1 MPRKL
6 FFAILVVFSLFP
18 SVSCWSSSCGYQ
30 TRACVFSPDRQKILI
45 FSTWDCG
52 ATTGFTGIIHL
63 KESKDISP
71 HEPADEKQVIA
82 FFKGYPDPEMR
93 WMEDGSIDIQCRDCL
108 VSGEVRKEV
117 DGIRIVYRNP
127 EAKEPAPAFGSTP
140 QPK

>member
-6 FFAILVVFSLFP
+6 FFAILVVFSGLL
-18 SVSCWSSSCGYQ
+18 SGSCWSSSCGYE
-30 TRACVFSPDRQKILI
+30 TRACVYSPDRQKILI
-45 FSTWDCG
+45 LSSENCG

-71 HEPADEKQVIA
+71 NEPVDEKQVIA

-93 WMEDGSIDIQCRDCL
+93 WLEDGSIDIQCRDCL
-108 VSGEVRKEV
+108 VSGEVKKELN
-117 DGIRIVYRNP
+117 GIRIFYRNP
-127 EAKEPAPAFGSTP
+127 SVKESSPSVGSTP